1 MLLGASGVF
10 SARRPTEDSIGIDLG
25 LGSDNFA
32 DHPTP
37 SNPPSFS
44 HRNQPGG
51 PKSTMRILVAGGAGY
66 IGSIVAEFL
75 LDAGYEVVVYDNLSH
90 GFRAAIPEGTLFV
103 QGDIGDGERVVE
115 TLRRWPC
122 QAAMHFAAFIEAGES
137 MQDPFKYL
145 RNNVAHTITFL
156 EALLAAG
163 VDRVV
168 FSSTAAVYAPA
179 PEPLTESSPIGPVNV
194 YGETKATVERILMWL
209 HCTRGLR
216 YVALRY
222 FNAGGATATRG
233 EDHRPESHLIP
244 NILAVAL
251 GRQPYVEIYGTDYPT
266 RDGTCMR
273 DYIHVADL
281 ARAHLLALEALADR
295 PTMIY
300 NVGTGVGYTVREV
313 LEVCREVTGHP
324 IPAVEASRRPGDPM
338 MLVASPEAIRRDL
351 GWIPQYTLRDI
362 VRSAWHW
369 MQAHPEGYSD

>member
-1 MLLGASGVF
+1 
-10 SARRPTEDSIGIDLG
+10 
-25 LGSDNFA
+25 
-32 DHPTP
+32 
-37 SNPPSFS
+37 
-44 HRNQPGG
+44 
-51 PKSTMRILVAGGAGY
+51 MRVLVAGGAGY
-66 IGSIVAEFL
+66 IGSIVAESL

-90 GFRAAIPEGTLFV
+90 GFRSAVPEGALFV

-145 RNNVAHTITFL
+145 RNNIAHTIAFL

-163 VDRVV
+163 VNRVV

-209 HCTRGLR
+209 HRTRGLR
-216 YVALRY
+216 YAALRY

-251 GRQPYVEIYGTDYPT
+251 GRRPYVEIYGTDYPT
-266 RDGTCMR
+266 RDGTCIR

-281 ARAHLLALEALADR
+281 ARAHLLALEALSDR
-295 PTMIY
+295 PVMIY

-324 IPAVEASRRPGDPM
+324 IPAIEAPRRPGDPV
-338 MLVASPEAIRRDL
+338 MLVASPESIRRDL
-351 GWIPQYTLRDI
+351 GWTPQFTLRDI
-362 VRSAWHW
+362 VLSAWRW
-369 MQAHPEGYSD
+369 MQAHPEGYPE

>member
-1 MLLGASGVF
+1 
-10 SARRPTEDSIGIDLG
+10 
-25 LGSDNFA
+25 
-32 DHPTP
+32 
-37 SNPPSFS
+37 
-44 HRNQPGG
+44 
-51 PKSTMRILVAGGAGY
+51 MRILVAGGAGY

-75 LDAGYEVVVYDNLSH
+75 LNAGYEVVVYDNLSH
-90 GFRAAIPEGTLFV
+90 GFRAAVPEGALFV

-145 RNNVAHTITFL
+145 RNNIAQTIAFL

-163 VDRVV
+163 VDRMV
-168 FSSTAAVYAPA
+168 FSSTAAVYAPT
-179 PEPLTESSPIGPVNV
+179 PEPLTESSPIGPTNV

-209 HCTRGLR
+209 HRTRGLR
-216 YVALRY
+216 YAALRY

-251 GRQPYVEIYGTDYPT
+251 GRRPYVEIYGTDYPT
-266 RDGTCMR
+266 RDGTCVR
-273 DYIHVADL
+273 DYVHVVDL
-281 ARAHLLALEALADR
+281 ARAHLLALEALSDR
-295 PTMIY
+295 PVMVY

-313 LEVCREVTGHP
+313 LKVCREVTGHP
-324 IPAVEASRRPGDPM
+324 IPAVEAPRRPGDPV

-351 GWIPQYTLRDI
+351 GWTPQYTLRDI
-362 VRSAWHW
+362 VLSAWRW
-369 MQAHPEGYSD
+369 MQDHPEGYSAQAISPAPQALSS